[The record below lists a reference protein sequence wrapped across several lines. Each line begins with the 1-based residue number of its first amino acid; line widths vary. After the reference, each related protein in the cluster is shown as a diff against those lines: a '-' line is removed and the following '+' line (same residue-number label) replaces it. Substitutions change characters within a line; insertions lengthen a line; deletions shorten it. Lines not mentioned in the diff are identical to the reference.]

1 MQQILNRSKSQNTG
15 INNFRN
21 GNIRQIHLNTRHS
34 SFLFVKKK
42 FNIDK
47 YKVQNYWKIQCQYK
61 FEYFN
66 HYFKSH
72 LQKNSYYDKI
82 TRRRSFI
89 N

>member
-47 YKVQNYWKIQCQYK
+47 YKVQNY
-61 FEYFN
+61 
-66 HYFKSH
+66 
-72 LQKNSYYDKI
+72 
-82 TRRRSFI
+82 
-89 N
+89 